1 MAPTNEFAVTGGLR
15 VDDFGSS
22 PLPYTQ
28 PSLDDNFASLTGV
41 LAFRNANTKI
51 GPRSAADVVLGPPH
65 LAKLGPDGFVRAG
78 LTGSS
83 QTIPTSAPMVIH
95 LTAPATVAMTVTLT
109 SGDPATL
116 TVDSPV
122 MLNPGDQDVPIK
134 VTGVMR
140 NPTAVTISATAN
152 GVTRTGSVRVLG
164 DGVTADKPTFTT
176 LTPATGKVAFGG
188 TINLTAALDLP
199 AAAAVPFTVMS
210 ASGWTVP
217 ATPPTIPVDEL
228 SVAIP
233 ITQTGS
239 TLTDTI
245 TVSDGTTPKTSMLS
259 VNVHPVIN
267 EVDYDMASTDLSE
280 FIEIY
285 NPNPVSLDLSN
296 FAVVLATNGANE
308 YLRVPL
314 TGVTLDAGSAT
325 PPPGSF
331 LVIGTATLNAT
342 LPAMVHAIAFAK
354 TQDNITNTS
363 SNPTGIAIIDTTN
376 NTVVDSV
383 SFGPGTAGVVAQITG
398 FTGKTTF
405 AEGTFKS
412 INDSGTAKSCAR
424 HPNGHDSDDLATDWT
439 LQATPNP
446 GAANP

>member
-1 MAPTNEFAVTGGLR
+1 M
-15 VDDFGSS
+15 
-22 PLPYTQ
+22 
-28 PSLDDNFASLTGV
+28 

-51 GPRSAADVVLGPPH
+51 GPRTAADVVLGPPH
-65 LAKLGPDGFVRAG
+65 LASLGPDGFVRAG
-78 LTGSS
+78 LGASS

-109 SGDPATL
+109 SGDPTTL

-122 MLNPGDQDVPIK
+122 MLNPGDQNVPIK

-140 NPTAVTISATAN
+140 NPAPVTISATAN
-152 GVTRTGSVRVLG
+152 GVTRTGNVRVLG
-164 DGVTADKPTFTT
+164 DGVTSDIPVFTA
-176 LTPATGKVAFGG
+176 LTPATGKVGFGG

-199 AAAAVPFTVMS
+199 AAAPVPFTVMS

-217 ATPPTIPVDEL
+217 ATAPTISANEL

-245 TVSDGTTPKTSMLS
+245 TVSDGTTTKMSTLN

-267 EVDYDMASTDLSE
+267 EVDYDMPSTDLSE

-285 NPNPVSLDLSN
+285 NPNPVSVDLSN
-296 FAVVLATNGANE
+296 YAVVLATNGANE

-314 TGVTLDAGSAT
+314 TGITLDAGSAT

-342 LPAMVHAIAFAK
+342 LPAMVHSIAFAK

-383 SFGPGTAGVVAQITG
+383 SFGAGAAGVVAQING
-398 FTGKTTF
+398 VTGKTTF

-412 INDSGTAKSCAR
+412 INDSGTTKSCAR
-424 HPNGHDSDDLATDWT
+424 HPNGHDSDDLATDWL

-446 GAANP
+446 GVANP